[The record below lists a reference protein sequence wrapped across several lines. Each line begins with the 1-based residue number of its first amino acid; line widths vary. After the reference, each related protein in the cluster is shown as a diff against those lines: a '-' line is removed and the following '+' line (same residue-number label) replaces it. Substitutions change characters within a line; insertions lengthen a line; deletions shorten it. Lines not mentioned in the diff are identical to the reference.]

1 MRALLFC
8 LALLLPLAAQAQSN
22 DTSNPIIARMAA
34 LVDAYN
40 AQDLNAIAAI
50 YAPEAVLLPPGEA
63 SIQGRDAIVQ
73 HYANA
78 IQSGA
83 SDVQFMTFDITGF
96 DTNAVEIGE
105 TIVQVG
111 GQRVVTRYMHL
122 WEVIDGQIFLTRDM
136 YHVLAVQ

>member
-8 LALLLPLAAQAQSN
+8 LALLLPLTAQAQTN

-40 AQDLNAIAAI
+40 AQDLAAIAAV
-50 YAPEAVLLPPGEA
+50 YHPDAVLLAPGEA

-83 SDVQFMTFDITGF
+83 RDVQFMTFDIRST
-96 DTNAVEIGE
+96 DTTAVEIGE
-105 TIVQVG
+105 TVLQAG
-111 GQRVVTRYMHL
+111 ENRVVTRYMHL
-122 WEVIDGQIFLTRDM
+122 WEVVDGQILLTRDM
-136 YHVLAVQ
+136 YHVLSIQ